1 MEEKKS
7 IKISLFSVI
16 LMIII
21 VVLAVGFI
29 YMFLENQKLD
39 KQIIGRVDNLST
51 NNNEPK
57 EMNAT
62 DTLVNQLNTQLSEKN
77 KTIEKLEKELN
88 ELKNTNS
95 EIQSS
100 NSTNSYEI
108 GTIKNIYDVIS
119 DNDTKL
125 VKAQK
130 IAKEVM
136 TSVNNK
142 DWYYLAKMVGTDAD
156 YFIKYGIYNYT
167 INVNNYQEINGEYIF
182 TETYETTSPVNES
195 LGKMLIIK
203 FEDGGRIVIEPN
215 CTGI

>member
-16 LMIII
+16 LMLII

-29 YMFLENQKLD
+29 YMFLENQKLN
-39 KQIIGRVDNLST
+39 KQIIGHVDNLSA
-51 NNNEPK
+51 NNDEPK
-57 EMNAT
+57 KMNAT
-62 DTLVNQLNTQLSEKN
+62 DTLVSQLNTQLSEKN
-77 KTIEKLEKELN
+77 KTIEKLEKEIN

-95 EIQSS
+95 ENQSS

-119 DNDTKL
+119 DDDTKL

-136 TSVNNK
+136 TAVNNK

-182 TETYETTSPVNES
+182 NETYETTSAVNES

-203 FEDGGRIVIEPN
+203 FEDGGRIVIDPN